1 MKPLLRM
8 PITPPSPEA
17 TPPVRI
23 KRRPISGVLLLDK
36 PLGLSSNTALQRVR
50 YLFAA
55 LKAGHTGT
63 LDPLASG
70 LLPICL
76 GQATRFSAVV
86 LEAPKTYEAQLRLG
100 YTSSTGDGE
109 GLIQQGQSYRGDA
122 RHLHQVLQGFVGEQQ
137 QAPPMH
143 SALKHQGQPLYRY
156 ARAGI
161 EIERPMRSIRVYAL
175 RQLDWQGEF
184 LSVSVQVSKG
194 TYIRVLAQDIGVAL
208 GCGAYLSG
216 LRRTASGPYQVA
228 QAYTLEQLAQY
239 SLAQRDACLLASDS
253 LLQEIPAVELEQ
265 PSARLL
271 GHGQSVP
278 LPEWELRQ
286 STDPGARPGSTK
298 PLSSGQ
304 ILRLY
309 GPDRRFLGLGEWHA
323 GVLRPTRLMSEGGMP
338 CDKLP

>member
-23 KRRPISGVLLLDK
+23 QRRPISGVFLLDK

-86 LEAPKTYEAQLRLG
+86 LDAPKTYEAQLRLG

-109 GLIQQGQSYRGDA
+109 GVIQQAQTYQGDA
-122 RHLHQVLQGFVGEQQ
+122 FRLQQVLQGFVGVQQ
-137 QAPPMH
+137 QVPPMH

-161 EIERPMRSIRVYAL
+161 EIERPMRTIRVHAL
-175 RQLDWQGEF
+175 HQLAWQGEF

-194 TYIRVLAQDIGVAL
+194 TYIRVLAEDIGAAL
-208 GCGAYLSG
+208 GCGAYLSA
-216 LRRTASGPYQVA
+216 LRRTASGPYHVA
-228 QAYTLEQLAQY
+228 QAHTLEQLAQY
-239 SLAQRDACLLASDS
+239 SLAQRDACLLPADS
-253 LLQEIPAVELEQ
+253 LLQELPAVALDQ
-265 PSARLL
+265 QSARLL

-278 LPEWELRQ
+278 LPEWGLCQ
-286 STDPGARPGSTK
+286 STDPGVHPDSTK
-298 PLSSGQ
+298 PLASVQ
-304 ILRLY
+304 TLRLY

-323 GVLRPTRLMSEGGMP
+323 GVLRPTRLMSE
-338 CDKLP
+338 